1 MGFNYLFIF
10 LPSYV
15 AFWGSKAHHR
25 FTGEGVSWCLETS
38 LFFKTPFLG
47 RISIP
52 ASFVSFTSFIFF
64 LTSLRIQWPAFLGA
78 RCPLPAFRSCSVEF
92 TQRSNVLLMNL
103 WERKWSSHPILGPLP
118 LLCFNETLLHR
129 SSEQLSLVTGPGL
142 NFSPPEAKNPASLR
156 GSVTTCHLGG
166 SSGILQ
172 DKVRMLGA
180 LYSPSKYIFWCTLLT
195 LWCSCMDEWNALCGA
210 SEEPCSA
217 VPQWPHTPY
226 SRNLLGVYTDLP
238 MPRNTQ
244 CLLWWPIR
252 NGQSMWTELSQ
263 SNILV
268 PLTIS

>member
-1 MGFNYLFIF
+1 MSQKL
-10 LPSYV
+10 
-15 AFWGSKAHHR
+15 HHR
-25 FTGEGVSWCLETS
+25 WHCPSFQVESLAAGAGLQHAPFWCVCQKLSLSPLYFNKTS
-38 LFFKTPFLG
+38 LHK
-47 RISIP
+47 S
-52 ASFVSFTSFIFF
+52 SEW
-64 LTSLRIQWPAFLGA
+64 TSLV
-78 RCPLPAFRSCSVEF
+78 S
-92 TQRSNVLLMNL
+92 
-103 WERKWSSHPILGPLP
+103 
-118 LLCFNETLLHR
+118 
-129 SSEQLSLVTGPGL
+129 GPGL
-142 NFSPPEAKNPASLR
+142 NSSPEAKNPASLR

-180 LYSPSKYIFWCTLLT
+180 LYSPSKYVFWCTLLT